1 MEEDDLALASLILA
15 LADMGISAEEGARV
29 FRQGARTVQEA
40 VGVLNGE
47 GLRPAVLAADNLND
61 NWEEHFAADP
71 INCPYYYET
80 QTQTTQWEEPAHV
93 RRKRLQLASEVFA
106 VDISRLERVDGIL
119 QGSHDSSIYSPQAGG
134 QVDNF
139 VACIFTLRRIFENIV
154 DSPAQ
159 DKYRTLRKQNAKF
172 SKVWALPAVR
182 RLLSEV
188 GFIEIS
194 ETVALPMAA
203 DLGPLRFAASRL
215 QLAEAV
221 EVASSSGRA
230 ELHREGVM
238 PAGLTEE
245 EARAAGGSTACTTVV
260 AAEPSS
266 TMALRSCGRGSTML
280 PTDSSATN
288 VISAKISVFA
298 RNAGTPFKRANG
310 SMEHLS
316 TPSSTSTPLHPA
328 TTQPSMG
335 KDHGGTSEQAFLD
348 VQGSAFVRGLGY
360 ENRSLGASN
369 AHWVQRQ
376 LCVYRLQHY
385 RVVCVSQ
392 CVYRMWR
399 DACQQNL
406 WTSSWTPSTSS

>member
-245 EARAAGGSTACTTVV
+245 EARAARWQHSVHH
-260 AAEPSS
+260 
-266 TMALRSCGRGSTML
+266 CGRCRAFIHDGSEKLWTGKHDA
-280 PTDSSATN
+280 PNGQFRYQCNQCKDF
-288 VISAKISVFA
+288 SVCEKCWDTLQEGKWKH
-298 RNAGTPFKRANG
+298 GTP
-310 SMEHLS
+310 EHS
-316 TPSSTSTPLHPA
+316 FQHIHPITSRHN
-328 TTQPSMG
+328 TTI
-335 KDHGGTSEQAFLD
+335 HG
-348 VQGSAFVRGLGY
+348 QGPWGNF
-360 ENRSLGASN
+360 GASISGR
-369 AHWVQRQ
+369 ARE
-376 LCVYRLQHY
+376 RL
-385 RVVCVSQ
+385 RE
-392 CVYRMWR
+392 RTG
-399 DACQQNL
+399 L
-406 WTSSWTPSTSS
+406 